1 MHFIQGFIRKTVGT
15 IDARV
20 AFEGIAIVVDLGTH
34 YSINGVELPK
44 DQVEYLQPVNATR
57 VTLDLSKY
65 QLTITSQG
73 TRAPAAKS
81 PVDEIVTTQRIKLE
95 AAMRE
100 MRRARAVFDP
110 QVYLTKFQDRAD
122 MFKVNYA
129 HALRNNESG
138 YARRLTREFAWMTQ
152 SLILDVYDEKTAA
165 QRRREFSITFRT

>member
-34 YSINGVELPK
+34 YAINGVELPK
-44 DQVEYLQPVNATR
+44 EQVEYLQPVNATH
-57 VTLDLSKY
+57 VTLDLTKY

-73 TRAPAAKS
+73 TRAPVTKS
-81 PVDEIVTTQRIKLE
+81 PADELIAAQRIKLE
-95 AAMRE
+95 SAMRE

-110 QVYLTKFQDRAD
+110 QVYLTMFQDRAD

-138 YARRLTREFAWMTQ
+138 CARRLTREFAWMTQ

>member
-44 DQVEYLQPVNATR
+44 DQVEYLQPVKATR

-65 QLTITSQG
+65 HLTITSQG
-73 TRAPAAKS
+73 TRAPVTKS
-81 PVDEIVTTQRIKLE
+81 PADDIITAQRIKLE
-95 AAMRE
+95 SAMRE
-100 MRRARAVFDP
+100 MRRARAVFDQ
-110 QVYLTKFQDRAD
+110 QVYLTKFQDRVD

-129 HALRNNESG
+129 HALRNNELG
-138 YARRLTREFAWMTQ
+138 QARKLARELASMTQ
-152 SLILDVYDEKTAA
+152 SMILDIYDEKTAA
-165 QRRREFSITFRT
+165 QKRRELHVTFRT